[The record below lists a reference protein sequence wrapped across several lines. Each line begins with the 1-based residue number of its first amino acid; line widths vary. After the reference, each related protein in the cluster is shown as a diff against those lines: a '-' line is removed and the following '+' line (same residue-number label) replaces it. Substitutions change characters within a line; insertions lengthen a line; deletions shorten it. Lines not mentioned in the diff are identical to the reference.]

1 MCTSLVTL
9 IKKFLLLND
18 GWESKRFLT
27 ECTDKVV
34 SLTCQRS
41 IFVMKGCKSRSHC
54 KRECE
59 GKYKY
64 LTDELGE
71 NKIRQLKASLMG

>member
-1 MCTSLVTL
+1 MVTL
-9 IKKFLLLND
+9 IKKFLTPQD
-18 GWESKRFLT
+18 GWSSRCFLT

-41 IFVMKGCKSRSHC
+41 VIVMKGCNSRRHY
-54 KRECE
+54 KKECE
-59 GKYKY
+59 EKYKD

-71 NKIRQLKASLMG
+71 NKIRQLKLL